1 VVSKLLRIEGIDVY
15 DSDTHAKRLLSND
28 IEIRNN
34 VIALIGKDAYT
45 GAEPNKKIIAQKIFN
60 EAATNEDAI
69 LIGTRMEKACSPD
82 LNTGMFTAMREGGDV
97 MGIFCGHDHDNDY
110 ATMYHGILLAYGRFT
125 GGNTE
130 YNHLR
135 NGGRVIILKEGK
147 RTFDTYIHVRGG
159 NILNRATYP
168 TSFVKDDW
176 QKRPDQE

>member
-1 VVSKLLRIEGIDVY
+1 MSKLPGEEGYAWLTFDQVEWYRQQNKRIKAANGGRT
-15 DSDTHAKRLLSND
+15 SRLLPSTSPR
-28 IEIRNN
+28 E
-34 VIALIGKDAYT
+34 
-45 GAEPNKKIIAQKIFN
+45 FN

-110 ATMYHGILLAYGRFT
+110 ATMYTAFSQAYGRFT

-147 RTFDTYIHVRGG
+147 GLFDTYIHVRGG
-159 NILNRATYP
+159 NILNRATHP

-176 QKRPDQE
+176 QKDPTRNNHTE